1 MNEETAGHEEQIARP
16 GELVDP
22 DAGQGGRPTNSP
34 PVKRLIQTDPGSV
47 LASGVDSLTV
57 AVDFF
62 WRDSSFFRVLD
73 ELKAEAV
80 ARDCPMPGLIKSC
93 DGQHELAYEVKPF
106 GKDGYS
112 WVITSPEF
120 SIKLGN
126 WMAPRS
132 RPSAMIDFRAEILWM
147 HGVVESIDRII
158 TLLKSVGAM
167 PANIKASRIDLCL
180 DLLIQA
186 PFWCRLLEEH
196 VVTRAKAKCA
206 RGFGRGFSGLE
217 IGSGELRG
225 RLYDK
230 DLEIR
235 MKSKKFW
242 MFDIWNINE
251 DELPEELRVIRI
263 EFQLRREALKELGID
278 SIWSFVNHPR
288 NLWAYCTHCWLQFT
302 DNPET
307 ETRFQE
313 TLPFWKTVQDGFLGG
328 QCGTPL
334 IRAKAVNVKKKQLAQ
349 QMLGQLT
356 SLIAIDS
363 EEFAPELE
371 LEQQLPLLTKSAALI
386 GMDDDVFS
394 EKVRQK
400 QGKYLK
406 AVAKFKNAET
416 ARKHLGLPRVTK
428 ESVQATRKEEV

>member
-1 MNEETAGHEEQIARP
+1 MNDQAVLTDES
-16 GELVDP
+16 VDMSG
-22 DAGQGGRPTNSP
+22 DSGSLNAEQGGRPTNSP
-34 PVKRLIQTDPGSV
+34 PAKRLIQTDSGSV

-62 WRDSSFFRVLD
+62 WRDTSFFRVLD
-73 ELKAEAV
+73 GLKTEA
-80 ARDCPMPGLIKSC
+80 AAKECPMPGLIKSC
-93 DGQHELAYEVKPF
+93 DGQHEMAFEVKPF

-112 WVITSPEF
+112 WVFTSPEF
-120 SIKLGN
+120 AIKLGN
-126 WMAPRS
+126 WTAPRS
-132 RPSAMIDFRAEILWM
+132 RPSAMIDFRSETLWI
-147 HGVVESIDRII
+147 HGVVESIDRIM

-167 PANIKASRIDLCL
+167 PASIKASRIDVCV
-180 DLLIQA
+180 DLLIQS

-217 IGSGELRG
+217 IGGGELRG

-242 MFDIWNINE
+242 MYDIWNINE
-251 DELPEELRVIRI
+251 GELPEELRVIRI

-278 SIWSFVNHPR
+278 SIWTFVNHPR
-288 NLWAYCTHCWLQFT
+288 NLWAYCTRCWLKFT

-307 ETRFQE
+307 ETRFQV
-313 TLPFWKTVQDGFLGG
+313 TLPFWKTVQEGFLGG

-334 IRAKAVNVKKKQLAQ
+334 IRAKAVNVKKKQLAH

-363 EEFAPELE
+363 EEFAPELVME
-371 LEQQLPLLTKSAALI
+371 HQLPLLTKSAALV
-386 GMDDDVFS
+386 GMDDAVLS
-394 EKVRQK
+394 EKVRRK

-406 AVAKFKNAET
+406 AIEKFMNAESM
-416 ARKHLGLPRVTK
+416 RKSAGLPTVGRPY
-428 ESVQATRKEEV
+428 A

>member
-1 MNEETAGHEEQIARP
+1 MNEEPLEQEGQCVRP
-16 GELVDP
+16 GETLHA
-22 DAGQGGRPTNSP
+22 DAEQWGRPTNSP
-34 PVKRLIQTDPGSV
+34 PAKRLIQVDPGSV
-47 LASGVDSLTV
+47 LASGVDSSTI

-62 WRDSSFFRVLD
+62 WRNSAFFKALD

-80 ARDCPMPGLIKSC
+80 AKECPMPGLLQSH
-93 DGQHELAYEVKPF
+93 DGQQELAYEVKPF

-120 SIKLGN
+120 AIKLGN

-132 RPSAMIDFRAEILWM
+132 RPSAMIDFRSETLWM
-147 HGVVESIDRII
+147 HGVVESIDRIM
-158 TLLKSVGAM
+158 TLFKGVGA
-167 PANIKASRIDLCL
+167 ASASIKASRIDLCV
-180 DLLIQA
+180 DLLIQE
-186 PFWCRLLEEH
+186 PVWCRLLEDH

-235 MKSKKFW
+235 TKSKKFW
-242 MFDIWNINE
+242 MYDIWNVNE
-251 DELPEELRVIRI
+251 GDLGDGLRVIRI
-263 EFQLRREALKELGID
+263 EFQLRREVLKELGID

-288 NLWAYCTHCWLQFT
+288 NLWAYCTRCWLQFT
-302 DNPET
+302 DNPAT
-307 ETRFQE
+307 ETRFQQ
-313 TLPFWKTVQDGFLGG
+313 TLPFWKTVQEGFLGG

-349 QMLGQLT
+349 QMLGQFT

-363 EEFAPELE
+363 EEFAPNIE
-371 LEQQLPLLTKSAALI
+371 LEQQLPLVQKSAALL
-386 GMDDDVFS
+386 GMDDDVLS
-394 EKVRQK
+394 EKVRRK

-406 AVAKFKNAET
+406 AIEKFKNAEKQ
-416 ARKHLGLPRVTK
+416 RKQLGLPSSGGR
-428 ESVQATRKEEV
+428 S